1 MGGFDPGGGLGPGV
15 GFDPAGGCGSGG
27 GFPSGGEFGPAGGF
41 GSDGGSGLG
50 GGSGSDGGSGLGG
63 GFGSDG
69 GSGSDGEL
77 SSEGGSDPGGEPG
90 QSIQNGNPVQ
100 GFGREGIPYDWLRDF
115 SFPNA
120 AIDLTSLFQILSPP
134 VSTSRMLLTCAGV
147 SVPGFLPSSI
157 KTLAS

>member
-15 GFDPAGGCGSGG
+15 GFDPAGGFGSGG

-41 GSDGGSGLG
+41 GSDGGSGPE

-69 GSGSDGEL
+69 GSGSDGGL

-100 GFGREGIPYDWLRDF
+100 GFGTEGIP
-115 SFPNA
+115 
-120 AIDLTSLFQILSPP
+120 SLFQTLSPP

-157 KTLAS
+157 KILAS